1 MRIGV
6 LALQGDY
13 MDHVEITRKALQT
26 KKVSGGVVLVKDKD
40 SLKSIDAIII
50 PGGESTVIGR
60 LLERTGMLE
69 ELGSIIA
76 GGLPALGTCAG
87 AILMAKKVRDKV
99 AGEVKQPIMGVM
111 SIGVLRNAFGRQRES
126 FEMELEVGG
135 YGRIRAAFIRAP
147 AIVELWGDARE
158 LSWFEHPEIGR
169 VAALAVEGSMIASV
183 FHPEI
188 TGETLLHEILID
200 MVKR

>member
-1 MRIGV
+1 MNIGI

-13 MDHVEITRKALQT
+13 IEHVEIARKALQA
-26 KKVSGGVVLVKDKD
+26 KNISGEVVTVKDKS

-60 LLERTGMLE
+60 LLEKTNMIEDLRET
-69 ELGSIIA
+69 IA
-76 GGLPALGTCAG
+76 GGLPTLGTCAG

-99 AGEVKQPIMGVM
+99 VGETRQPILGVM

-126 FEMELEVGG
+126 FEMDLDIRG
-135 YGRIRAAFIRAP
+135 YGRVRAAFIRAP
-147 AIVELWGDARE
+147 AIVELWGRAEE
-158 LSWFEHPEIGR
+158 LSGFDYSEIGR
-169 VAALAVEGSMIASV
+169 VTAVAVEGSMIASI

>member
-1 MRIGV
+1 MRVGV

-13 MDHVEITRKALQT
+13 MDHVEVTRKALQARG
-26 KKVSGGVVLVKDKD
+26 VSGDVVLVKDED

-60 LLERTGMLE
+60 LLERAGMLE
-69 ELGSIIA
+69 ELRSAIA
-76 GGLPALGTCAG
+76 GGLPTLGTCAG
-87 AILMAKKVRDKV
+87 AILLAKKVRDRV
-99 AGEVKQPIMGVM
+99 VGETRQPIIGVM

-126 FEMELEVGG
+126 FEMGLEVSG
-135 YGRIRAAFIRAP
+135 YGRIKAAFIRAP

-158 LSWFEHPEIGR
+158 LSGFDHPEIGR
-169 VAALAVEGSMIASV
+169 VAALAVEGSMIASI
-183 FHPEI
+183 FHPEV

>member
-1 MRIGV
+1 GV

-13 MDHVEITRKALQT
+13 MDHVEVTRKALQARG
-26 KKVSGGVVLVKDKD
+26 VSGDVVLVKDED

-60 LLERTGMLE
+60 LLERAGMLE
-69 ELGSIIA
+69 ELRSAIA
-76 GGLPALGTCAG
+76 GGLPTLGTCAG
-87 AILMAKKVRDKV
+87 AILLAKKVRDRV
-99 AGEVKQPIMGVM
+99 VGETRQPIIGVM

-126 FEMELEVGG
+126 FEMGLEVSG
-135 YGRIRAAFIRAP
+135 YGRIKAAFIRAP

-158 LSWFEHPEIGR
+158 LSGFDHPEIGR
-169 VAALAVEGSMIASV
+169 VAALAVEGSMIASI
-183 FHPEI
+183 FHPEV
-188 TGETLLHEILID
+188 TGETLLHETLID